1 MTKRTAIL
9 IASPTA
15 TTDKVQSTK
24 ELRGSFYDID
34 NWSTFLQRPIGGCWN
49 RNEIHDLSNSGS
61 QRLFEVINQLNE
73 TDYVFFAYSGHGYN
87 DGTDDYIFMDN
98 GTKEISVNKIIEDI
112 LRVNPQIKG
121 TLIFDSCRFNPL
133 NESVVPIPSPSLLLN
148 EDFFDELVNVAR
160 KDWDDKLK
168 NSLSKGLVVIQTCEK
183 DQKSY
188 MRQAGDVSVFSFH
201 MANNGFEAQEPLDVG
216 TDFDNAATQ
225 TFDEVKSWG
234 DPSKIQ
240 QPECTYTDNKCTA
253 DYPFSLGKKAAR
265 LNLAAALSSPTL

>member
-15 TTDKVQSTK
+15 NTDKVQSTK

-98 GTKEISVNKIIEDI
+98 GTKKVKVSDIIKEIYEANQS
-112 LRVNPQIKG
+112 IKG
-121 TLIFDSCRFNPL
+121 TLIFDSCRIHLLNEKFVSLRGPLLPL
-133 NESVVPIPSPSLLLN
+133 NEGYL
-148 EDFFDELVNVAR
+148 DELEKNAR
-160 KDWDDKLK
+160 KDWDDAFS
-168 NSLSKGLVVIQTCEK
+168 NSKTKGLVVIQTCKSGEE
-183 DQKSY
+183 SY
-188 MRQAGDVSVFSFH
+188 MQPSGKVSVFSYH
-201 MANNGFEAQEPLDVG
+201 MANEGFETMEPLNVG
-216 TDFDNAATQ
+216 SAFKNAKDLTIA
-225 TFDEVKSWG
+225 EVDGWH
-234 DPSKIQ
+234 DPDKKQ
-240 QPECTYTDNKCTA
+240 HPQCNLNYRLV
-253 DYPFSLGKKAAR
+253 DYPFSLGKHESC
-265 LNLAAALSSPTL
+265 LNAAAALVTQ

>member
-15 TTDKVQSTK
+15 NTDKVQSTK
-24 ELRGSFYDID
+24 KLRGSFYDID
-34 NWSTFLQRPIGGCWN
+34 NWSTFLQRPIGGCWD
-49 RNEIHDLSNSGS
+49 RNEIYDLSNSGS
-61 QRLFEVINQLNE
+61 QRLFEVIDQLNE
-73 TDYVFFAYSGHGYN
+73 TDYVFFVYSGHGYN

-98 GTKEISVNKIIEDI
+98 GTKEISVNKIIENI

-121 TLIFDSCRFNPL
+121 TLIFDSCRYNPL
-133 NESVVPIPSPSLLLN
+133 NESIVPIPSPSLLLN

-168 NSLSKGLVVIQTCEK
+168 NSLSKGLVVIQTCK
-183 DQKSY
+183 KNQKSY
-188 MRQAGDVSVFSFH
+188 MRLAGDVSVFSFH
-201 MANNGFEAQEPLDVG
+201 MANNGFETQKPLDVG
-216 TDFDNAATQ
+216 TAFDNAAIQ